1 MMKKLLVSLL
11 FILLFIW
18 IWFNQSTLAKDV
30 LPIRPNI
37 VVARTVGLYQVG
49 DDVTIYKEPNDD
61 SMILYR
67 VRWTSDEF
75 FPENIGAEKF
85 FTVFFTRKRVS
96 VS

>member
-1 MMKKLLVSLL
+1 MKKLLVSLL
-11 FILLFIW
+11 FIFTVLFGFG
-18 IWFNQSTLAKDV
+18 FNQSTLANEV

-75 FPENIGAEKF
+75 FPENIGAGEGREKAA
-85 FTVFFTRKRVS
+85 
-96 VS
+96 

>member
-1 MMKKLLVSLL
+1 MTKKLLVSLL
-11 FILLFIW
+11 FIFTVLFGFG
-18 IWFNQSTLAKDV
+18 FNQSTLAKDV

-75 FPENIGAEKF
+75 VPENIGAEKF
-85 FTVFFTRKRVS
+85 FTVFLPEKS
-96 VS
+96 